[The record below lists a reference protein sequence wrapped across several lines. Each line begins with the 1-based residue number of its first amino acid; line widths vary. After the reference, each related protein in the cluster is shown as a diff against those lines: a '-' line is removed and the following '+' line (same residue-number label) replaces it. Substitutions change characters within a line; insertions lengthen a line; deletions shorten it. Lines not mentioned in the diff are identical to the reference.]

1 VKVFQLKGEIMT
13 TTKPLAIRNGRAIT
27 HYIYRDVQITRE
39 NDRMFTWAFRR
50 FDLQDFERSA
60 STLKGAVAVIELSL
74 ASTGRTT
81 GGRLVVTSVENGQL
95 VSALANPD
103 WRYPHA
109 RLVSETEAGQ

>member
-1 VKVFQLKGEIMT
+1 MT
-13 TTKPLAIRNGRAIT
+13 TSTKPLAVRNGRAIT
-27 HYIYRDVQITRE
+27 HYIYRDVKITR
-39 NDRMFTWAFRR
+39 DSDYRLFTWTFCR

-60 STLKGAVAVIELSL
+60 YTLKGAVAEIDKSL

-81 GGRLVVTSVENGQL
+81 GGKLVVTSVENGQI

-109 RLVSETEAGQ
+109 RLVSQTEAGK